1 MDMKALE
8 VLESL
13 NLLYVEDDTSTR
25 EELAMMLE
33 PWVGQLHV
41 AADGKEG
48 LELFKAKHPDIVIT
62 DIQMPRLSGLAM
74 SSEIRLL
81 VPDQPIVIV
90 SAYNDV
96 EYLFRAIELGIDQY
110 ITKPVNVER
119 LLEKL
124 AHMTTF
130 ILAVKE
136 RQRDRVLLEQYKHLA
151 DQSAIVCKL
160 DLTGNIT
167 YVNDKLC
174 EISGYTREEMIGL
187 EISTLRHDFE
197 PRERNQEILS
207 ATSSGKKW
215 TGVVKN
221 RKKNGDC
228 YVVESNLVP
237 ILDEHGIVTEIVSL
251 DVDVTPLH
259 ETYENLV
266 DALSRTHLTLAEQRH
281 FVGEYKR
288 ALELSTCIC
297 VTDGSHRIVSIN
309 SPFEDLLGLS
319 SEELEGQPIRRIM
332 PNLAD
337 ERCLDEVQQANL
349 EHFTSR
355 VVNFLG
361 RDEKELQFSVGFV
374 GVHNLA
380 GEVESIIMIC
390 QDITES
396 LRLSREIV
404 DTQREL
410 LYMLGDVVESRSQE
424 TGKHVRRVAQ
434 VSKFLALKAGLDA
447 NTAEM
452 IETAAP
458 MHDVG
463 KVGIRDAVLQ
473 KPGKLSVDEFEEM
486 KEHASIGFSILGKV
500 DRALIGLAATIAHQH
515 HERHDGKGYPAG
527 LKGDEIRI
535 EARIV
540 GVADVLDALLSARIY
555 KPAWDERSAFEYF
568 REQRG
573 HQFDPELVDLVLT
586 HWDAIMALRNSSTFT

>member
-8 VLESL
+8 VLKSL
-13 NLLYVEDDTSTR
+13 NLLYVEDDRSTR
-25 EELAMMLE
+25 EDLAMVLE

-48 LELFKAKHPDIVIT
+48 LELFKSTHPDIVVT

-74 SSEIRLL
+74 SAEIRLL

-90 SAYNDV
+90 SASNDV
-96 EYLFRAIELGIDQY
+96 EFLFRAIELGIDQY
-110 ITKPVNVER
+110 ITKPVNIER
-119 LLEKL
+119 LLDKL

-130 ILAVKE
+130 ILSIKE

-151 DQSAIVCKL
+151 DQSAIVCKF
-160 DLTGNIT
+160 DLTGRIT

-174 EISGYTREEMIGL
+174 EISGHTREELVGRQIAA
-187 EISTLRHDFE
+187 LRHDPE
-197 PRERNQEILS
+197 PTARHQEILS
-207 ATSSGKKW
+207 AAISGKKW
-215 TGVVKN
+215 TGIVKN
-221 RKKNGDC
+221 RKKSGEC
-228 YVVESNLVP
+228 YIVESNLVP
-237 ILDEHGIVTEIVSL
+237 ILDEHGVVTEIVSL

-281 FVGEYKR
+281 FVGVYKR
-288 ALELSTCIC
+288 ALERGTCIC
-297 VTDGSHRIVSIN
+297 VTDRSLHIVSIN
-309 SPFEDLLGLS
+309 ATFENLLGFS
-319 SEELEGQPIRRIM
+319 SDELEGKPISQIM
-332 PNLAD
+332 PDLSD
-337 ERCLDEVQQANL
+337 ERYLNEVQQANQ
-349 EHFTSR
+349 EHFTNR
-355 VVNFLG
+355 IARFVG

-380 GEVESIIMIC
+380 GDVESIIMIC

-410 LYMLGDVVESRSQE
+410 LCMLGDVVESRSQE
-424 TGKHVRRVAQ
+424 TGKHVQRVAQ
-434 VSKFLALKAGLDA
+434 LSRFLALKAGLDA
-447 NTAEM
+447 DTAEM

-486 KEHASIGFSILGKV
+486 KEHASIGFSILGKE

-515 HERHDGKGYPAG
+515 HERHDGQGYPAG

-555 KPAWDERSAFEYF
+555 KPAWDERSAFDYF

-573 HQFDPELVDLVLT
+573 QQFDPTLVDLVLE
-586 HWDAIMALRNSSTFT
+586 HWDDIMALRKSSTIA